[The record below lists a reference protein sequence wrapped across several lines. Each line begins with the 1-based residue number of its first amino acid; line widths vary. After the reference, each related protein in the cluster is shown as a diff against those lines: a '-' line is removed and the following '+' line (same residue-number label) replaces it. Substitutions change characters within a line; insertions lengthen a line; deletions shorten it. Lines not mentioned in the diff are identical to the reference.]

1 MTRLRVGISACL
13 LGQEVRFDGGHKRDS
28 FLADALGN
36 YVEWIPVCPEVEV
49 GMGTPR
55 EPLRLVRDG
64 ERTLMVT
71 TRTGIDYTERM
82 NQWAWTRV
90 AALAGADLDGYVLK
104 RNSPSCGLLDV
115 GVFDDLDRSSPEG
128 QGLFAAVLT
137 ERMPLLP
144 VEDEGRLTDPRLRET
159 FVTRLVAYR
168 RLKNY
173 IRGEWSPGAVAAFQF
188 CLQLHLGQLM
198 PRSHA

>member
-1 MTRLRVGISACL
+1 MTLLRVGISACL

-36 YVEWIPVCPEVEV
+36 YVEWIPVCPEVEI

-64 ERTLMVT
+64 ERTRMVT
-71 TRTGIDYTERM
+71 TQSGIDYTDRM

-90 AALAGADLDGYVLK
+90 AALARADLDGYVLK
-104 RNSPSCGLLDV
+104 RNSPSCGMLDV
-115 GVFDDLDRSSPEG
+115 RVFDDRDRSSPDG
-128 QGLFAAVLT
+128 QGLFAGVLT

-144 VEDEGRLTDPRLRET
+144 VEEEGRLTDPRVRET
-159 FVTRLVAYR
+159 FVARLVAYR

-173 IRGEWSPGAVAAFQF
+173 IRNEWTAGAVVAFQF
-188 CLQLHLGQLM
+188 CLQLQLW
-198 PRSHA
+198 PADAA